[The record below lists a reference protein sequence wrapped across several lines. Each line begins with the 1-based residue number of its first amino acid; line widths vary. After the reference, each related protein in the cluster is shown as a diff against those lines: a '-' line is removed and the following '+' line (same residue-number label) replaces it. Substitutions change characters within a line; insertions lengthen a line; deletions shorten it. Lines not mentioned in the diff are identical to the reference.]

1 MNPPEKAGDSDQ
13 RHRRSPMKHNAKFLL
28 AALLLLGLVSAFDQ
42 PAGTKLWDF
51 YVGQPIQSSAA
62 LDADGTVFF
71 GADNGKLYA
80 FDPQGSGKWEF
91 PTGDALVSS
100 PALAADGSVVIGSLD
115 GYLYAVAAD
124 GVEKWRFRSNGK
136 IVSSPALGQSN
147 SVFFGTMAKTLY
159 AVNGEGAKRWELTL
173 DDAVVSSPAV
183 ARDGT
188 IYVASLSGVLYAVD
202 FWGKVKWTFKASD
215 KVNSSP
221 AIGPDGTVY
230 FGAFD
235 GHVYAL
241 KPNGTK
247 KWTFATGAAVRG
259 SAAVGPDGV
268 VYVGSDDRK
277 LYAFAPD
284 GFKLWTYTTGGWI
297 RSTPAVSR
305 DGTIYVGSYDN
316 SLHAVSATGLKV
328 WEFATDS
335 AISSSP
341 ALAANGVVYFGG
353 WNKRFYAVRGGEGL
367 APNAWAKF
375 RGDARQTA
383 AQFES
388 APMQL
393 AQPTVRPVFPV
404 EDTQPPVGTSKAA
417 TAEELARAQAA
428 RTQALAAK
436 KDAAARAKVA
446 AVPPV
451 VPKPADTSAEAK
463 RLAKAQ
469 AEAEAAANRKM
480 LADNDRVLKDAALA
494 RKAQEQDDRRRAL
507 TAGELAHN
515 AKCDAG
521 LRDAAARKSIE
532 DAERQAK
539 AQQEK
544 ERKAQETA
552 QARQLAEAKAQT
564 EADRKAAM
572 ETARQ
577 TKLQQ
582 DADRKATEAKAKAD
596 AQAEKESQQRAL
608 KESEQARQLQ
618 QAEESRRATAAAEFA
633 RTAKKEADQRAAA
646 KQADEL
652 AETKRLQAEAV
663 AAEAAQ
669 RKVAE
674 AAALQAK
681 AQAEA
686 ERKAAME
693 AARQVKLQ
701 QDTER
706 QAAEAKAKADAQAEI
721 ENSKR
726 VLEESRRLLKEADA
740 GRKAQEADEARRA
753 QAAAEQARTAKKE
766 AEQRATAKQAADLA
780 EAKRLQTE
788 AAAAAAVQRKAEEAA
803 ALQAK
808 AQAEAERRAAM
819 ETARL
824 TKQQHEAEQAEA
836 ARQLAA
842 AKAQA
847 EAEAKAALEADRHRA
862 KEQEIARKVMA
873 DSERAALAEQERQA
887 REAARLAALEQAA
900 ERKRLEAERQKWEPV
915 SGGFFRS
922 LFGGGGTREP
932 RANTETPA
940 ASVVSEPVVVPP
952 PVPVAAQRQ
961 AAEEAALQAKAQAEA
976 ERRAATESAREAKLQ
991 QDAERKAQA
1000 AERRRVEAEREKWEP
1015 EQGGFFRRLFGFGSS
1030 EPKVKAEAPAAPAV
1044 AAPVVYVPPA
1054 TAFVPPPAPVAPGPV
1069 VMPPTVTAPVATA
1082 PSVPL
1087 KIISDSTELVRPVAP
1102 AASFFTPMQPT
1113 VDPLAAQIELIKQR
1127 AAAAQAQAEPQF
1139 VQPAVAPPVAVREV
1153 APPVA
1158 AVAVAQPQPPE
1169 SAGFWSRVGGF
1180 FIRSKKDQQAQ
1191 TTQPQPPRQPQPQRP
1206 AAPRQPANV
1215 AALDP
1220 QPPVQVPAGM
1230 APGGVLATNFPR
1242 VQYAPVTNQNNL
1254 FLSRA
1259 NMAQPGVPGMP
1270 QPPAPP
1276 REVREMRPSKTGS
1289 QGLAADLP
1297 GATAPIEIIQGRIK
1311 SVVHVYATGAG
1322 RVAPDLNG
1330 AELEVGQAYTLE
1342 AQPARGAVFVGW
1354 TGSVQTN
1361 SPVLRFIMRTG
1372 TTLTAN
1378 FQFNYNLER
1387 ELPEV
1392 AITSPADGSRLEAP
1406 TFVVQGQARD
1416 NVAVARVE
1424 VSVNN
1429 SPWQLAQGTD
1439 NWGFQGVARPGPN
1452 TVRVRAVDQAGN
1464 ESMPVQRT
1472 LHYTIGSILTVRVNG
1487 AGTVTPDGHGRLL
1500 DVGAAYDV
1508 RANPAAG
1515 HVFTGWSGGV
1525 SGTSPA
1531 LQFTM
1536 QTNLVIEANF
1546 APRAVSLARGV
1557 FNGLVYPTSSLV
1569 PTKCGF
1575 FQIEVAA
1582 DGAFTGFLRQG
1593 NATQPL
1599 SGRFDANGQA
1609 STTVQRTGQ
1618 SAVTLSLQLE
1628 TTAGER
1634 LMGRFDDDGTTV
1646 DLFAYRQVFDGV
1658 TSVTPLAG
1666 RYTFVMPGPTNA
1678 VSSPAGDGFGE
1689 IVVDGAGRV
1698 KFGGDLPDGTP
1709 VRCEAFM
1716 ARNGL
1721 WPLHVPLAGGRGMLL
1736 GWITVSKDPSL
1747 DAFGEI
1753 IWHKPLAPQDRYYPA
1768 GFSTRRHLFGNLYTP
1783 TAKASSGDRTI
1794 GGMLSGGNLDKVVLG
1809 NNGSPLNLTV
1819 QQFTWNFRPD
1829 SGFVGGS
1836 FIHPTTKEETTFR
1849 GALLQKRGWT
1859 SGYFLGQNQSGV
1871 VHLQLP
1877 Q

>member
-1 MNPPEKAGDSDQ
+1 
-13 RHRRSPMKHNAKFLL
+13 MKHTAKFLL

-51 YVGQPIQSSAA
+51 YVGQPIQSSPA
-62 LDADGTVFF
+62 LGADGTVFF

-91 PTGDALVSS
+91 STGDALVAS
-100 PALAADGSVVIGSLD
+100 PAVAADGSIIIGSLD
-115 GYLYAVAAD
+115 GNLYAVGAD

-136 IVSSPALGQSN
+136 IVSSPALGASN

-159 AVNGEGAKRWELTL
+159 AVNGEGAKRWELPL

-202 FWGKVKWTFKASD
+202 FWGKVKWQFKASD
-215 KVNSSP
+215 RVNSSP
-221 AIGPDGTVY
+221 AIGPDGTIY

-235 GHVYAL
+235 GHFYAL
-241 KPNGTK
+241 KPNGQK

-284 GFKLWTYTTGGWI
+284 GFKLWSYTTGGWV
-297 RSTPAVSR
+297 RSTPAVGR
-305 DGTIYVGSYDN
+305 DGTLYVGSYDN
-316 SLHAVSATGLKV
+316 SLHAITQAGLKA

-335 AISSSP
+335 AISSSA
-341 ALAANGVVYFGG
+341 ALSSNGVLYFGG

-367 APNAWAKF
+367 APDSWAKF

-383 AQFES
+383 AQLEF

-393 AQPTVRPVFPV
+393 AQPAVRPAFPV
-404 EDTQPPVGTSKAA
+404 EDTQPSVGPSKAA
-417 TAEELARAQAA
+417 IAEELARAQAA
-428 RTQALAAK
+428 RTQALTAK
-436 KDAAARAKVA
+436 KDATARTKAA

-451 VPKPADTSAEAK
+451 APKPVDTSAEAK
-463 RLAKAQ
+463 RLAKE
-469 AEAEAAANRKM
+469 EAEANRKM
-480 LADNDRVLKDAALA
+480 LADNDRVLKAAALA
-494 RKAQEQDDRRRAL
+494 RTAQEQDDRRRAL
-507 TAGELAHN
+507 SASELAHL
-515 AKCDAG
+515 AKRDAVA
-521 LRDAAARKSIE
+521 RDAAARKA
-532 DAERQAK
+532 AEA
-539 AQQEK
+539 
-544 ERKAQETA
+544 
-552 QARQLAEAKAQT
+552 AELQAKAQT

-582 DADRKATEAKAKAD
+582 DAERKADEAKAKAD
-596 AQAEKESQQRAL
+596 AQAAQEAQQRAL
-608 KESEQARQLQ
+608 KEAEQARQLQ
-618 QAEESRRATAAAEFA
+618 QADEARRAASAAELA
-633 RTAKKEADQRAAA
+633 RTAKKEADQRTTA
-646 KQADEL
+646 KQAADL
-652 AETKRLQAEAV
+652 AETKRLQTEA
-663 AAEAAQ
+663 AAAQAAQ
-669 RKVAE
+669 RKAEE

-681 AQAEA
+681 TQAET

-693 AARQVKLQ
+693 TARQVKIQ

-706 QAAEAKAKADAQAEI
+706 KAAEAKTKADAQVEI
-721 ENSKR
+721 ETSKR
-726 VLEESRRLLKEADA
+726 VLEGSRLLLKEAEA
-740 GRKAQEADEARRA
+740 GRKLQEADEARRA
-753 QAAAEQARTAKKE
+753 QAAAELARLAKKDS
-766 AEQRATAKQAADLA
+766 EQRAAARQATELA
-780 EAKRLQTE
+780 EAKRLQAE
-788 AAAAAAVQRKAEEAA
+788 AEAA

-824 TKQQHEAEQAEA
+824 TKQQHAAEQAEA

-847 EAEAKAALEADRHRA
+847 EAEANATAEAERHRA

-873 DSERAALAEQERQA
+873 DSERAALTEQERQT
-887 REAARLAALEQAA
+887 REAARQAALEQAA

-922 LFGGGGTREP
+922 LFGGGAREP
-932 RANTETPA
+932 KANVETPA
-940 ASVVSEPVVVPP
+940 PSAVPEPVAVPP
-952 PVPVAAQRQ
+952 QVAEATQRQ
-961 AAEEAALQAKAQAEA
+961 AAEAAAAQAKAQAEA

-991 QDAERKAQA
+991 QETERKAQA
-1000 AERRRVEAEREKWEP
+1000 AERRSAEAERQKWEP

-1030 EPKVKAEAPAAPAV
+1030 EPKVKAEAPAVPVV
-1044 AAPVVYVPPA
+1044 AAPVVYAPPA
-1054 TAFVPPPAPVAPGPV
+1054 TALVAPPAPVVSVPVAPPPPVAVPV
-1069 VMPPTVTAPVATA
+1069 VAA
-1082 PSVPL
+1082 PSVPM
-1087 KIISDSTELVRPVAP
+1087 KFISDSAEVVRPAAP
-1102 AASFFTPMQPT
+1102 APSFFTPAQPT
-1113 VDPLAAQIELIKQR
+1113 VDPLAAQIELLKQR
-1127 AAAAQAQAEPQF
+1127 AAAAQAQVEPQF
-1139 VQPAVAPPVAVREV
+1139 VQPAAVPPAVVHQVAPPVASIEQS
-1153 APPVA
+1153 APS
-1158 AVAVAQPQPPE
+1158 AQPEQP
-1169 SAGFWSRVGGF
+1169 GFWSRVGSF
-1180 FIRSKKDQQAQ
+1180 FIRSKKDQQARA
-1191 TTQPQPPRQPQPQRP
+1191 PQPPTAPQPPQQRP
-1206 AAPRQPANV
+1206 AAPRPPANV

-1220 QPPVQVPAGM
+1220 QVPAQVPAGL
-1230 APGGVLATNFPR
+1230 APGGMTATNFPR
-1242 VQYAPVTNQNNL
+1242 VQYEAVTNQNNL
-1254 FLSRA
+1254 FLPRA
-1259 NMAQPGVPGMP
+1259 QVAQPVVPGMP

-1276 REVREMRPSKTGS
+1276 REVREMRPGKTGS

-1297 GATAPIEIIQGRIK
+1297 GSTAPIEIIQGRIK
-1311 SVVHVYATGAG
+1311 TVLRVYATGAG

-1330 AELEVGQAYTLE
+1330 AELEIGQTYMLE
-1342 AQPARGAVFVGW
+1342 AQPVRGALFLGW
-1354 TGSVQTN
+1354 TGSYQTN
-1361 SPVLRFIMRTG
+1361 SPVLRFVMRTG

-1378 FQFNYNLER
+1378 FQFAHNLDR

-1392 AITSPADGSRLEAP
+1392 AITAPDDGTRLASP
-1406 TFVVQGQARD
+1406 TFVLQGAARD
-1416 NVAVARVE
+1416 NVAVARVD
-1424 VSVNN
+1424 VSVNDG
-1429 SPWQLAQGTD
+1429 PWQPAQGTAES
-1439 NWGFQGVARPGPN
+1439 WGFQGVARPGPN
-1452 TVRVRAVDQAGN
+1452 AVRVRAVDQAGN
-1464 ESMPVQRT
+1464 ESPTLLRT
-1472 LHYTIGSILTVRVNG
+1472 LHYTAASILTVRVNG

-1500 DVGAAYDV
+1500 DLGTAYEV

-1515 HVFTGWSGGV
+1515 QVFTGWSGGV
-1525 SGTSPA
+1525 RGTSPT

-1536 QTNLVIEANF
+1536 QPNLVIEANF
-1546 APRAVSLARGV
+1546 APRPVVSLARGV

-1609 STTVQRTGQ
+1609 SATVQRAGR
-1618 SAVTLSLQLE
+1618 SAVTLSLQME

-1666 RYTFVMPGPTNA
+1666 RYTFVMPGPTNT
-1678 VSSPAGDGFGE
+1678 VNSPAGDGFGE

-1709 VRCEAFM
+1709 VRAEAFM

-1747 DAFGEI
+1747 DAFGEV
-1753 IWHKPLAPQDRYYPA
+1753 IWHKPLTPQDRYYPA

-1783 TAKASSGDRTI
+1783 MAKASSGDRTI

-1809 NNGSPLNLTV
+1809 NSGSPLNLTV